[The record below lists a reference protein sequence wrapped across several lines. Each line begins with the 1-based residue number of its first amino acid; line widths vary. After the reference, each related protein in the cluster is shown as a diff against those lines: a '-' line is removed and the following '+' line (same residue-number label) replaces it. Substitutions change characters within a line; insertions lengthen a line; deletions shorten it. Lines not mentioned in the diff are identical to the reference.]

1 MPDYTGATTL
11 INGPFVT
18 PAPVFANDLSSQFD
32 GAVAAFTLSL
42 DQSLLSVTTG
52 AVVASTQC
60 VVTLNGQVLAPYLP
74 ETTYPWIRD
83 FDALGGFRAA
93 GSVIAFTAAPQS
105 GDIATVAVTSGTT
118 ASQVRRYPFSA
129 ATIGIGD

>member
-1 MPDYTGATTL
+1 MPSYTGATTL
-11 INGPFVT
+11 INGPFGS
-18 PAPVFANDLSSQFD
+18 PVPVYANDLSSQFD

-42 DQSLLSVTTG
+42 DQGLLSVTTG

-60 VVTLNGQVLAPYLP
+60 TVTLNGQALPPYLP

-83 FDALGGFRAA
+83 FDALGGFRAS
-93 GSVIAFTAAPQS
+93 GSVIAFTAAPQP
-105 GDIATVAVTSGTT
+105 GDIATVAVTSGAT